1 MPTIQQANLN
11 GTLIRKDMAKMI
23 SNFAINVLGKDV
35 STGKI
40 CIFSDMSSLPKETQY
55 YAMAACR
62 L

>member
-1 MPTIQQANLN
+1 
-11 GTLIRKDMAKMI
+11 MAKMI

-35 STGKI
+35 STGAA
-40 CIFSDMSSLPKETQY
+40 CAFTDMTALSKEAQY

>member
-1 MPTIQQANLN
+1 MSTIQQANLK

-35 STGKI
+35 STGKT
-40 CIFSDMSSLPKETQY
+40 CIFSDMTSLSKEAQY